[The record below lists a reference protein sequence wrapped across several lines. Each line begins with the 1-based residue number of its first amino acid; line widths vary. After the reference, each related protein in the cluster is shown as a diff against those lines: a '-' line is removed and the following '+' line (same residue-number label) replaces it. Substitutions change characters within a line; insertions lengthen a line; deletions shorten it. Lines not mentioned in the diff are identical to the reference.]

1 MSGFEKRDMSG
12 ALFRNN
18 KKGNEKAPNSRG
30 YVIIA
35 GVEYELSGWTRESD
49 KAGRWVSLAVKCKDD
64 APASGNGKQQDFDDD
79 IPF

>member
-12 ALFRNN
+12 ALFRNDQ
-18 KKGNEKAPNSRG
+18 KGNDKAPNSRG
-30 YVIIA
+30 YVIIG

-49 KAGRWVSLAVKCKDD
+49 KAGRWVSLAVKRKDD
-64 APASGNGKQQDFDDD
+64 APAVGGGQQQFDDD